1 MLQLSNKFFRNSPL
15 IVVRSY
21 EAFCGKK
28 QKWVNFAQIDN
39 FKLIDTC
46 QRYDTSRAQ
55 CCKTFYWVNLLKF
68 PFLQKRY
75 CTCTSTLVKSG
86 RGSSTAVERTPHNQ
100 EVVGSNPAGCWAFF
114 FNFHIFLLSFT
125 SVVIYQVPHGVATL
139 TEHAESNKAA
149 SCKTGSIGSDW
160 VKKTK

>member
-1 MLQLSNKFFRNSPL
+1 MLQNFLLGQSAEVPLFTKEVLHLKTINSN
-15 IVVRSY
+15 
-21 EAFCGKK
+21 
-28 QKWVNFAQIDN
+28 
-39 FKLIDTC
+39 
-46 QRYDTSRAQ
+46 
-55 CCKTFYWVNLLKF
+55 
-68 PFLQKRY
+68 
-75 CTCTSTLVKSG
+75 STLVKSG

-149 SCKTGSIGSDW
+149 SCKTGSIGSD
-160 VKKTK
+160 